1 MNISSN
7 KIEFSEEDRKHFSQA
22 IKELISQVDGV
33 KQNRKNQHNNISSEG
48 TTTKYIHKSLSF
60 LKKYGFRYKA
70 TIKRRGVLGKNCD
83 IIFAPQKILQD
94 NLVNTLKLTP
104 KKGVYIYF
112 SYSGYSTNDESFD
125 LLFGFPNG
133 GKDTRHVDYDE
144 DRHGNHNNAMCPAV
158 QTMIEENALEQY
170 SYSYQSLDI
179 EKICN
184 DFQEMM
190 NYFLKFNPNDFNQ
203 SSNSA
208 IQSNQPLNQILYGPP
223 GTGKTYHMID
233 RALEILGEYHEDQ
246 SREERKKIFDNYR
259 QQGQIKF
266 ITFHQSYGYEEFV
279 EGIKPITENGNVTY
293 EVQDG
298 IFKKICERASQNDSK
313 PYILIIDE
321 INRGNV
327 SKIFGELI
335 TLIEPS
341 KRIGADEELRVTLP
355 YSQELFG
362 VPKNL
367 YIIGTMNTADR
378 SITALDTALRRR
390 FEFVEMMPDATKLG
404 KLEVN
409 DKEINLQSMLE
420 AINQRIEFL
429 LDREKTIGHAYFLEI
444 DSLDKLKEVFQNKII
459 PLLQEYFYND
469 YEAIQ
474 AVLNKNGMVEIKVD
488 SNKQEETDYIFKGAF
503 KDFINNRGLDEKK
516 VFEIAPKDKDI
527 WDKSKTYT
535 DIYEENKKNQS
546 DNNKQ
551 NPTSS
556 PDE

>member
-1 MNISSN
+1 M
-7 KIEFSEEDRKHFSQA
+7 
-22 IKELISQVDGV
+22 
-33 KQNRKNQHNNISSEG
+33 
-48 TTTKYIHKSLSF
+48 
-60 LKKYGFRYKA
+60 
-70 TIKRRGVLGKNCD
+70 
-83 IIFAPQKILQD
+83 
-94 NLVNTLKLTP
+94 
-104 KKGVYIYF
+104 
-112 SYSGYSTNDESFD
+112 
-125 LLFGFPNG
+125 
-133 GKDTRHVDYDE
+133 
-144 DRHGNHNNAMCPAV
+144 
-158 QTMIEENALEQY
+158 
-170 SYSYQSLDI
+170 
-179 EKICN
+179 
-184 DFQEMM
+184 
-190 NYFLKFNPNDFNQ
+190 
-203 SSNSA
+203 
-208 IQSNQPLNQILYGPP
+208 
-223 GTGKTYHMID
+223 
-233 RALEILGEYHEDQ
+233 
-246 SREERKKIFDNYR
+246 
-259 QQGQIKF
+259 
-266 ITFHQSYGYEEFV
+266 
-279 EGIKPITENGNVTY
+279 
-293 EVQDG
+293 QDG